1 MFRFT
6 PASQF
11 AHPFTYTFLPT
22 DGSFTSLSG
31 TPHLCEADNTT
42 AIERDMYDVATY
54 KELMFGPYYPEN
66 GVAMTREKEEFMQR
80 MLDNARE

>member
-6 PASQF
+6 PSSQF
-11 AHPFTYTFLPT
+11 AHPFAYTFLPT
-22 DGSFTSLSG
+22 DGSFTSKNG

-54 KELMFGPYYPEN
+54 KELMFGPYYPGN
-66 GVAMTREKEEFMQR
+66 GVAMTSEKEEFMQR
-80 MLDNARE
+80 MLDNARA